1 METDVG
7 GAVASGRARAELVSS
22 PGPIPIPM
30 PVPIPDD
37 STALLLV
44 LRRRCDERRLW
55 RILRVVAASNVAAD
69 VAAAAAPAP
78 ADADVAAADAAA
90 SVAANAAVAL
100 AERRRA
106 IAATNTLPQARH
118 TDKLMA
124 ISNKRPKTIAKR
136 KINISWAPFMCIYRL
151 NAYICIHK

>member
-44 LRRRCDERRLW
+44 LRRRCDERRLC
-55 RILRVVAASNVAAD
+55 RILRVVAASNV
-69 VAAAAAPAP
+69 AAAAPAP

-124 ISNKRPKTIAKR
+124 ISNKRPYIDVILALISIFTCVLALTIFFLDY
-136 KINISWAPFMCIYRL
+136 N
-151 NAYICIHK
+151 